1 MLIAK
6 SFIISI
12 LVFTTLIGINIPIMI
27 FDLILKTISFVSGS
41 AFFNSIFSEGVEWWT
56 SPIFIT
62 YTTIFVL
69 TLIMSISYTIT
80 YSVKRVYNKIDL
92 DSNKGFTTSDFFKRY
107 KFLVYWLV
115 GFFLVPFLVNL
126 LLVGV
131 SALSSLFGLEI
142 LSNGI
147 YDKFTIQETTIY
159 FHNISL
165 KSKSYLEVL
174 NQLLGKLNEIKSDP
188 NLNIDN
194 NDLEQLNNQIKN
206 IQGSINGLEGFI
218 FELGKFNTIIQGS
231 EWNKNNLDEF
241 NFFLTKIIEIKNNIL
256 GYSNNIDVGLL
267 KSLFEI
273 YTPPV
278 NGELIPNIDTYFDEF
293 LKIKSSFGEIVN
305 TGEEIDGHYLDI
317 SLNNLATLN
326 SNKKVYISEKTT
338 MILSEILY
346 GKPIID
352 PFQNL
357 HDNGWIGGTLDI
369 IWKILSNIV
378 SLITNWKD
386 SLILITKTIAL
397 VFVLSSFMNIA
408 INFGKRT
415 FQLLG
420 LVIVSPYFF
429 VSGIKDEGKK
439 LTIWFETVI
448 GKILL
453 IVFVSL
459 AIEIWSILLLSLNQ
473 IPLTFKGI
481 YGEVDGVWG
490 YTFLLVFIQ
499 AIILVSSTYAL
510 LEFINY
516 LSEIFKA
523 QDMFQSKNRLYGREF
538 NKGLTSTTD
547 TGNKVFNKT
556 KAGINYTRQRFDVNS
571 DLFKAKEKS
580 TFGKYVNA
588 PIKKFKSKKVGSK

>member
-6 SFIISI
+6 SIIISI

-41 AFFNSIFSEGVEWWT
+41 AFFNSIFSDVQWWT

-165 KSKSYLEVL
+165 KSNSYLGVL
-174 NQLLGKLNEIKSDP
+174 KELLLKLEDIKSVP
-188 NLNIDN
+188 NIDS

-206 IQGSINGLEGFI
+206 IQGLIKGLEGFI
-218 FELGKFNTIIQGS
+218 VEIDKFNTIIQGS
-231 EWNKNNLDEF
+231 EWNKDNLDKF
-241 NFFLTKIIEIKNNIL
+241 NFFLTRIIEIKNNVL

-273 YTPPV
+273 YSISPPV

-293 LKIKSSFGEIVN
+293 LTMKSSFGEIVN
-305 TGEEIDGHYLDI
+305 KGEESKGHYLNI

-326 SNKKVYISEKTT
+326 SNKREYISEKTT

-346 GKPIID
+346 GEPILD

-357 HDNGWIGGTLDI
+357 HDNGWIGGTFDI

-459 AIEIWSILLLSLNQ
+459 SIQIWSILLLSLNQ

-499 AIILVSSTYAL
+499 AIILISSTYAL

-523 QDMFQSKNRLYGREF
+523 QDMFQSKNRLYGREINRSF
-538 NKGLTSTTD
+538 EGTYNTSKNVLD
-547 TGNKVFNKT
+547 KT
-556 KAGINYTRQRFDVNS
+556 KSKINYTKDRFDVNS
-571 DLFKAKEKS
+571 DLFKSKEKT

-588 PIKKFKSKKVGSK
+588 PIKKFKSKKAGSK